1 MNEIDITKI
10 KLEQSIFTDLWNLYK
25 KYSHCETEAD
35 FDGLLNESNKL
46 APKYKG
52 TELNLLFIQMQL
64 AVINQ
69 IERNYKNAKK

>member
-1 MNEIDITKI
+1 MSEVDVSQI

-25 KYSHCETEAD
+25 KYCHCETQAD
-35 FDGLLNESNKL
+35 FDGLINESNKL
-46 APKYKG
+46 SLKYKG
-52 TELNLLFIQMQL
+52 TGLNSLFIQMQL